1 MLCKTTDKPFGD
13 EDWAFE
19 IKWDGYRAIADLRND
34 SVGLYSR
41 NGLDFSQKFK
51 KVANALKLQ
60 EHEMI
65 LDGEIVAY
73 DDKGKPN
80 FQWLQRIG
88 DNPDLALIY
97 QVFDLL
103 WLNGHSTEE
112 LTYLQR
118 KELLKEA
125 LVQNEIIQFH
135 DHIIKDGKD
144 FYQVANNLGLEGIVA
159 KKTDSTYKEGIR
171 SSEWL
176 KIKINHTDEA
186 IICGF
191 TEPKGSRNRFGS
203 LILGKYLDG
212 EMVFCGHTG
221 TGFND
226 KKLSELHQL
235 MKPLIIE
242 KSVFKITPKTNA
254 KATWVKPE
262 LVAEIKFTEV
272 TKDFIYRHPVFLRL
286 RDDEKPNDVEFNSE
300 NKSKNEIV
308 KKAEPKTRTA
318 KNEITKKN
326 RKTGIET
333 DESE

>member
-1 MLCKTTDKPFGD
+1 MLCKTTDKAFD
-13 EDWAFE
+13 DTEWAFE

-34 SVGLYSR
+34 SIRLYSR

-97 QVFDLL
+97 QVFDLI

-112 LTYLQR
+112 LTYLER

-125 LVQNEIIQFH
+125 LVQNDIVQFH

-144 FYQVANNLGLEGIVA
+144 FYQVANDLGLEGIIA
-159 KKTDSTYKEGIR
+159 KKTDSTYKEGVR

-176 KIKINHTDEA
+176 KIKINQTDEA

-191 TEPKGSRNRFGS
+191 TEPKGSRNKFGS

-226 KKLSELHQL
+226 KMLSELNQL

-242 KSVFKITPKTNA
+242 K
-254 KATWVKPE
+254 
-262 LVAEIKFTEV
+262 
-272 TKDFIYRHPVFLRL
+272 
-286 RDDEKPNDVEFNSE
+286 
-300 NKSKNEIV
+300 
-308 KKAEPKTRTA
+308 
-318 KNEITKKN
+318 
-326 RKTGIET
+326 
-333 DESE
+333 